1 MPKKV
6 IKLTALIV
14 CVALLALSVP
24 TLNAKPRADR
34 FDIGRFIK
42 KQVALVNSLLS
53 ILPFIDQDNNK
64 APDDSNKDLKR
75 KLKITG
81 DLASGRPSGGD

>member
-1 MPKKV
+1 MPKKT
-6 IKLTALIV
+6 IKVTALIV

-24 TLNAKPRADR
+24 TLNAKPRTEK
-34 FDIGRFIK
+34 FDFNNFIK
-42 KQVALVNSLLS
+42 KQVAFVTSLLS
-53 ILPFIDQDNNK
+53 LLPFIDQETDK
-64 APDDSNKDLKR
+64 APDETNDIKE

>member
-1 MPKKV
+1 MPKKT
-6 IKLTALIV
+6 IKVTALVV

-24 TLNAKPRADR
+24 TLNAKPRAEK
-34 FDIGRFIK
+34 FDFNSFFK
-42 KQVALVNSLLS
+42 KQVAFVTSLLS
-53 ILPFIDQDNNK
+53 LLPFIDEDTDK
-64 APDDSNKDLKR
+64 APVESNDIKQ